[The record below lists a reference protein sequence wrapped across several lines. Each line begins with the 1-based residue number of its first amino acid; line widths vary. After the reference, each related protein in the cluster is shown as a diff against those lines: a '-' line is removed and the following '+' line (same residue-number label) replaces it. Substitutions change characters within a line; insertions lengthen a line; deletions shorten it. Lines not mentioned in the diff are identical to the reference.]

1 MLDLVYAWTAATRL
15 GLLGQEP
22 VDTVGTIFET
32 TKGPGM
38 KFIWR
43 YVWRKM
49 KEIGN
54 EPEQDIDAPATI
66 SSASVR
72 RRDDFESDSGLNM
85 QLYKAV
91 GGRIVSFSHYD
102 RKTDRSSRNVYIIT
116 DEQDFERELGK
127 IITLESMR
135 G

>member
-1 MLDLVYAWTAATRL
+1 
-15 GLLGQEP
+15 
-22 VDTVGTIFET
+22 
-32 TKGPGM
+32 M

-54 EPEQDIDAPATI
+54 DPDDNYPKEPNLAIGRST
-66 SSASVR
+66 VR
-72 RRDDFESDSGLNM
+72 ARDSFEGDSGLNM
-85 QLYKAV
+85 QIHKAI
-91 GGRIVSFSHYD
+91 GGRIVSFNHYD
-102 RKTDRSSRNVYIIT
+102 RKTDRDYKSVYILT
-116 DEQDFERELGK
+116 DEQDFEKELAR

>member
-1 MLDLVYAWTAATRL
+1 
-15 GLLGQEP
+15 
-22 VDTVGTIFET
+22 
-32 TKGPGM
+32 M

-54 EPEQDIDAPATI
+54 EPEDGPGLAINSSRATL
-66 SSASVR
+66 R
-72 RRDDFESDSGLNM
+72 TRDDYEGDNGLSM
-85 QLYKAV
+85 RVFKAH
-91 GGRIVSFSHYD
+91 GGRIVSFNHYD
-102 RKTDRSSRNVYIIT
+102 RKTDRENKSVYIIT

>member
-1 MLDLVYAWTAATRL
+1 
-15 GLLGQEP
+15 
-22 VDTVGTIFET
+22 
-32 TKGPGM
+32 M

-43 YVWRKM
+43 YVFNKL
-49 KEIGN
+49 KQVGH
-54 EPEQDIDAPATI
+54 EPDDDRDVPMTLSKAT
-66 SSASVR
+66 VR
-72 RRDDFESDSGLNM
+72 PRDDFETDQGLNM
-85 QLYKAV
+85 QVFKAI

-102 RKTDRSSRNVYIIT
+102 RKTDRSSRTVYIIT